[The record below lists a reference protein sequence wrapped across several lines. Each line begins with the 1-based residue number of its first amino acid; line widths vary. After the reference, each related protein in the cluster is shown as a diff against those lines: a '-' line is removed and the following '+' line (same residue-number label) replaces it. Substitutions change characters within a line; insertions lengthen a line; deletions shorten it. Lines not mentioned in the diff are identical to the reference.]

1 MIGGSNGIE
10 LISTI
15 ISFLAVIVSI
25 FYSFSI
31 LRQRKQNSYKEQVKE
46 FVDNLYLMDENT
58 HKQLNIEHI
67 HPKQTIEQ
75 YKQSSLNEEAE
86 KKKIELA
93 VHQTFMAMHQKQAI
107 IHSRVQF
114 YIGLLMSIVG
124 FFLIIYVVYT
134 ALRVNNALISSI
146 SILGSLILEAISLL
160 FLKESQKLRQSAKE
174 YHDNLSESNRHQEA
188 IKVSNSIED
197 LEIKAA
203 IQAQMALHLIGVA
216 SDNVDITKIMTAKK
230 DS

>member
-46 FVDNLYLMDENT
+46 FVDNLYLIDENT

-67 HPKQTIEQ
+67 QPKQTIEQ
-75 YKQSSLNEEAE
+75 YKQSSLNQEAE

>member
-1 MIGGSNGIE
+1 MIGGLNGIE
-10 LISTI
+10 LITTI
-15 ISFLAVIVSI
+15 ASFLAVIVST
-25 FYSFSI
+25 FYSFSL
-31 LRQRKQNSYKEQVKE
+31 LRQKKQNSYKEQVKE
-46 FVDNLYLMDENT
+46 FVDNIYLMDENT
-58 HKQLNIEHI
+58 HKQLQVEHLQ
-67 HPKQTIEQ
+67 PKQ

-124 FFLIIYVVYT
+124 FLLIIYVVYI

-197 LEIKAA
+197 VEIKAA
-203 IQAQMALHLIGVA
+203 IQAQIALHLIGVA

-230 DS
+230 DN

>member
-114 YIGLLMSIVG
+114 YIG